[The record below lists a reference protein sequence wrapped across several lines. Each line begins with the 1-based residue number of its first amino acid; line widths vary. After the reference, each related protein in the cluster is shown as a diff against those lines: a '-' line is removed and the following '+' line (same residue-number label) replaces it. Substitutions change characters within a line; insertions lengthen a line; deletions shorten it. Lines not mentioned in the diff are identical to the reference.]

1 MWPALFGSWCWK
13 FLHAMAYEYKN
24 HTFTVEESFW
34 IERFI
39 TIMFSNLP
47 CPSNCY
53 HAMTYITNNKPTFTN
68 GQQCWDYLHMFHNVV
83 NTLKH
88 QPSVTISNEEAEE
101 SLRIQM
107 GNLGFKLEELQDA
120 FVDDFWIALFLI
132 SREITNRIKLQDFL
146 VASCFA
152 FPFSRRA
159 SHDGKLVRDAMLE
172 SLTTFSFHKDKDG
185 CLEPITNMYN
195 CVAPVFDESEKSID
209 EMKELLQHH
218 FCVADYP
225 IFVKAQELHVKNQVK
240 IMEYQ
245 KQLKIP
251 RHKPCGIIQ
260 RAQEMLEEDQKKITL
275 LEKQLGIFVI

>member
-1 MWPALFGSWCWK
+1 
-13 FLHAMAYEYKN
+13 MAYEYKN

-53 HAMTYITNNKPTFTN
+53 HAMTYITNNKPTFTT
-68 GQQCWDYLHMFHNVV
+68 GQQCWDYLHTFHNVV
-83 NTLKH
+83 NTSKH
-88 QPSVTISNEEAEE
+88 QPSVIFSKEEAEE
-101 SLRIQM
+101 ALKIQM

-132 SREITNRIKLQDFL
+132 SREITNEIKLQDFL

-152 FPFSRRA
+152 FPFSR
-159 SHDGKLVRDAMLE
+159 HICPNGNLVRDEMLE
-172 SLTTFSFHKDKDG
+172 CLSGCSFQVTEDG
-185 CLEPITNMYN
+185 CLEPIKNMYN
-195 CVAPVFDESEKSID
+195 CVASVFDESEKSIND
-209 EMKELLQHH
+209 MKELLQHH
-218 FCVADYP
+218 FCVPDYP

-245 KQLKIP
+245 KQIMGKNP
-251 RHKPCGIIQ
+251 HQPCGIIQ